1 MAAGSDDLKALERAI
16 AEIMDV
22 ARDFGLDFYE
32 MRFEICPADVLYTF
46 GAYGMPTRFS
56 HWSFGK
62 MFHKMKTHY
71 DYGLSKMY
79 ELVVNSDPCYAFLLE
94 GNSLVQNKMIV
105 AHVLA
110 HCDFF
115 KNNAHFARTN
125 RNMIESMSA
134 TAERIRY
141 YEMKYGS
148 LAVERFLDAALA
160 VQEHVD
166 PRPLGRARDGR
177 SRDRSGENTGRFADR
192 GGRRKSEYEDLWDL
206 DRRFAVR
213 SSEHSVPHGATG
225 SAGAAG
231 RSDGDTAGGAY
242 ADPNGDEPDDG
253 QHWRLPPEPEKDLV
267 LFLQR
272 HSSVLEDWQRD
283 VLGALRDEMLYFW
296 PQLETKIMNEG
307 WATYWH
313 LRIMRELDLTED
325 ETVEYAKLHAAV
337 TAPTPFH
344 PNPYL
349 LGWKMFEDIERRWNE
364 PTDEERRKFRR
375 SPRFGREKLFEVRET
390 ENDLSFLRNYL
401 TKELVEELD
410 LYVFERKGSQWTV
423 TDKSWEAVRDRL
435 VESRVNGGFP
445 YLVVVDG
452 DYGRSGELYIRHD
465 YEGVELDLK
474 YLEKTLPYVYQL
486 WGKTVHLETV
496 VENKGVVFSFDGRK
510 HTRRIVERVL

>member
-1 MAAGSDDLKALERAI
+1 MAAAGSDDLKALERAI
-16 AEIMDV
+16 AEIMEV
-22 ARDFGLDFYE
+22 ARGFGLDFYE

-62 MFHKMKTHY
+62 IFHKMKTHY

-125 RNMIESMSA
+125 RDMIKSMSA
-134 TAERIRY
+134 TAERIRH
-141 YEMKYGS
+141 YEMKHGS

-160 VQEHVD
+160 VQEHVE
-166 PRPLGRARDGR
+166 PRPLVPARDGH
-177 SRDRSGENTGRFADR
+177 SRSGSGKNAGRSAGC
-192 GGRRKSEYEDLWDL
+192 GGRRKSGYEDLWDL
-206 DRRFAVR
+206 DRRLSSHSSGR
-213 SSEHSVPHGATG
+213 SGPHGAAG
-225 SAGAAG
+225 SAGASG
-231 RSDGDTAGGAY
+231 RS
-242 ADPNGDEPDDG
+242 NGDAADGPDGAGPGDG
-253 QHWRLPPEPEKDLV
+253 PRRRLPPEPEKDLL

-272 HSSVLEDWQRD
+272 HSPVLEDWQRD

-313 LRIMRELDLTED
+313 LRIMRELDLTEA
-325 ETVEYAKLHAAV
+325 ETVEFAKLHAAV

-364 PTDEERRKFRR
+364 PTAEERQKFGRR
-375 SPRFGREKLFEVRET
+375 PGQGREKMFEVRQTET
-390 ENDLSFLRNYL
+390 DLSFLRNYL
-401 TKELVEELD
+401 TKELVEALD
-410 LYVFERKGSQWTV
+410 LYVFERKGPNWTV
-423 TDKSWEAVRDRL
+423 TEKSWESVRDRL
-435 VESRVNGGFP
+435 VASRINGGFP

-452 DYGRSGELYIRHD
+452 DYGRSGELYIRHA

-474 YLEKTLPYVYQL
+474 HLEKTLPYVYRL

-496 VENKGVVFSFDGRK
+496 VENKGIVFSFDGQK
-510 HTRRIVERVL
+510 HTRRLVEST